1 MKQPDPSPKIKKHD
15 PKNSLA
21 RKKAKLRTDAAGR
34 SGMGETAGSNI
45 RYKDSPS
52 MGPYKPALRTGQRA
66 SQDSGK
72 SRYNSWNSTPEGISS
87 VVNAH
92 KYAYDRKQ
100 AMNPRRDNSGYGEAG
115 FGRSKPRSKNG

>member
-1 MKQPDPSPKIKKHD
+1 MKQPDPKK
-15 PKNSLA
+15 NLA
-21 RKKAKLRTDAAGR
+21 RKKANRTDAAGR
-34 SGMGETAGSNI
+34 SGMGETAMSNI

-52 MGPYKPALRTGQRA
+52 MGPYKPALRTGARA
-66 SQDSGK
+66 SQNSGK
-72 SRYNSWNSTPEGISS
+72 SKYNSWNSTSEGISS

-115 FGRSKPRSKNG
+115 FGRTKPRNKNG